1 MLSIALVLLPDFLLI
16 FLGLGLRTHGGYP
29 PVFWQHIERLVYYVM
44 FPALLFRAV
53 SQTPLAFAPAFNLLL
68 VGVGFTLAGLLF
80 GLAANWLFRLTPLT
94 FASSIQTAFR
104 FNTYV
109 GLAVIDRLAGQ
120 AGVATFAMLLGVIV
134 PLVNG
139 LAVWFLARQGDAS
152 LWRELLRNPMILSTL
167 SGFAFNLTGLPMPEV
182 IDHVVGLLAAAA
194 LPLGLIS
201 VGAGLRAQGLRASL
215 PLVNYFTAV
224 KLVAVPAVAWGLSAW
239 LGVTGLYFQAALVL
253 AALPTA
259 SSAYILAMRMGG
271 DGKTVATIITMNIFV
286 AMLTLPMWLGWG
298 R

>member
-1 MLSIALVLLPDFLLI
+1 
-16 FLGLGLRTHGGYP
+16 
-29 PVFWQHIERLVYYVM
+29 
-44 FPALLFRAV
+44 
-53 SQTPLAFAPAFNLLL
+53 
-68 VGVGFTLAGLLF
+68 
-80 GLAANWLFRLTPLT
+80 
-94 FASSIQTAFR
+94 
-104 FNTYV
+104 
-109 GLAVIDRLAGQ
+109 
-120 AGVATFAMLLGVIV
+120 
-134 PLVNG
+134 
-139 LAVWFLARQGDAS
+139 
-152 LWRELLRNPMILSTL
+152 
-167 SGFAFNLTGLPMPEV
+167 MPEV